1 MAAIEINNL
10 SKCFRLYTSKT
21 ESAIER
27 FLMLKRS
34 RYEKLWALKDVNLTV
49 EQGRV
54 VGIIGPNGSGK
65 STLLKV
71 LSNIYQPDGGTFKV
85 NGNVAALLELGAGF
99 HPELTGRENI
109 FLNGSILGLSRKEIK
124 SRFNEIVEFSGLERF
139 LDTPIKNYSSGM
151 VVRLGFS
158 VAMSIDPDVLLID
171 EVLGVGDLNFSK
183 KSFLKIKSFAEA
195 GRTILFVSH
204 DLSVVGSFAD
214 EVVWLDEGQIRGQG
228 RPENTINGYMQDL
241 QIRREELH
249 SKGRMLQAEMSRERS
264 GSGEATIEQVR
275 FFSDRNEE
283 RYLFNA
289 GENMVIRIDYLAK
302 NQIPSH
308 SLYLA
313 IHSFDGRMIIG
324 PLLRPYEA
332 PINGKGR
339 IMASI
344 KGLPLLKGEYFLS
357 VGLFQDDW
365 VNAYDY
371 HEKYYRFTVTQ
382 PSDWGIK
389 GEIYAPC
396 DVEYLNE

>member
-1 MAAIEINNL
+1 MPAIEIKDL
-10 SKCFRLYTSKT
+10 SKSFRLYTRKT

-34 RYEKLWALKDVNLTV
+34 RYEKLWALKDINLTV
-49 EQGRV
+49 EEGRV

-71 LSNIYQPDGGTFKV
+71 LSNIYRPDSGTWHCK
-85 NGNVAALLELGAGF
+85 GNLAALLELGAGF

-109 FLNGSILGLSRKEIK
+109 YLNGSILGLTRREIND
-124 SRFNEIVEFSGLERF
+124 RFDEIVEFSGLERF
-139 LDTPIKNYSSGM
+139 LDTPIKNFSSGM

-214 EVVWLDEGQIRGQG
+214 EVIWLDEGRIRGQG
-228 RPENTINGYMQDL
+228 RPEEIINGYMQDL

-249 SKGRMLQAEMSRERS
+249 SKGRAMQADMQRERS
-264 GSGEATIEQVR
+264 GSHEVTIEQVK
-275 FFSDRNEE
+275 FYAPDGEE

-289 GENMVIRIDYLAK
+289 GDNMVIEIEYQAR
-302 NQIPSH
+302 QEIPSH

-313 IHSFDGRMIIG
+313 IHAFDGRMIIG

-332 PINGKGR
+332 PLNGKGKIR
-339 IMASI
+339 AEI
-344 KGLPLLKGEYFLS
+344 KGLPILKGEYFLS

-365 VNAYDY
+365 VNAYDF
-371 HEKYYRFTVTQ
+371 HDKYYRFTVTQ

-396 DVEYLNE
+396 DIEYLS